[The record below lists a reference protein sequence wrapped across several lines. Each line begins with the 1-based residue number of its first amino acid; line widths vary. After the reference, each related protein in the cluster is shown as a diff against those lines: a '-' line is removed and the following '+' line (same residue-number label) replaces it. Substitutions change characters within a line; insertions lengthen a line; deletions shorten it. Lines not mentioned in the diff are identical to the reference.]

1 MEGLFLR
8 TATAQDARDL
18 LEIYAPYVTD
28 TAITFEYEVPSE
40 GEFARRI
47 IETLETYPFLVAQ
60 YEGRRLGYAYAAAF
74 KNRAAYDWS
83 VQTSIYLRME
93 ERQKGI
99 GRVLYGALEDI
110 LKRQNVQNLY
120 ACIAYAKSEDDRLS
134 NASEAFHARM
144 GYQKIGHFTSCGY
157 KFGTWYDMIWMEKML
172 GEHPEN
178 PRAFL
183 PYSLF
188 SK

>member
-8 TATAQDARDL
+8 TATAQDAREL
-18 LEIYAPYVTD
+18 LEIYAPYVTN

-172 GEHPEN
+172 GEHPEK
-178 PRAFL
+178 PKAFL